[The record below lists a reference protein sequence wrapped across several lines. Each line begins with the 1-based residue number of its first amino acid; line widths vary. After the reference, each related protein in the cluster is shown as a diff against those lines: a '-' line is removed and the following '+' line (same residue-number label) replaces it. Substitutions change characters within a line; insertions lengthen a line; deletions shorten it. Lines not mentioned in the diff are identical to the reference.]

1 VLEGAMSLRPAMV
14 ATLATCIGIALLGCN
29 EGQATK
35 SYQVGTIGNARH
47 GKELIRSYG
56 CGACHMIPG
65 VEAARGMVGPPLLF
79 LADRTMIAGELPN
92 TPANLTHWIQHPR
105 DVEPKTAMPELGV
118 TEDEAYDIAAYLYTL
133 REQKGTSW
141 ID

>member
-1 VLEGAMSLRPAMV
+1 MSVRPAIIAMLGIV
-14 ATLATCIGIALLGCN
+14 AAVAVAGCN
-29 EGQATK
+29 EGQATR
-35 SYQVGTIGNARH
+35 SYQVGAIGNAQH

-105 DVEPKTAMPELGV
+105 EVEPKTAMPELGV

-133 REQKGTSW
+133 RGQRGTSW